1 MASPAPAPAA
11 AAPATTNAIKVFVGN
26 LSFKT
31 RDAELQQAFESAG
44 KVVRAKVIRDYN
56 RRSLGYGFV
65 EMATLEEAK
74 KAVEMMN
81 KKEIDTRPINV
92 ELAKPRDEN
101 AIQQERQQQQQQGG
115 NQEGGRGRGASS
127 APRGAR
133 GGRGRGRG
141 GAPRPAGSPTSN
153 NGQPQEDRN
162 PSKTTLFV
170 SNLPFTMEDA
180 AFTALFT
187 AHKFNVKKATVVKRQ
202 NGKSKG
208 FGFVEFDNED
218 TQQKALAAVNGQELE
233 GRKLTVRVALTELR
247 DNPAPTAQGTGK
259 QEVTA
264 QPPATQQVQPKKESS
279 SPAPTQSAP
288 PKQEKKPTTTAPA
301 AEKKQAAPKKQ

>member
-1 MASPAPAPAA
+1 MS
-11 AAPATTNAIKVFVGN
+11 GN

-31 RDAELQQAFESAG
+31 KDAELQQSFEAAG

-65 EMATLEEAK
+65 EMATLDEAK
-74 KAVEMMN
+74 RSVEMMN
-81 KKEIDTRPINV
+81 KKEIDGRAINV

-101 AIQQERQQQQQQGG
+101 AIQERQQQQQQQGG
-115 NQEGGRGRGASS
+115 QTEGARRGGLGGARG
-127 APRGAR
+127 GAR
-133 GGRGRGRG
+133 GGRGGARGSPRPATG
-141 GAPRPAGSPTSN
+141 GAPAT
-153 NGQPQEDRN
+153 NGQPQEERN

-180 AFTALFT
+180 AFTQLFT

-247 DNPAPTAQGTGK
+247 DAPAATQQGSGK
-259 QEVTA
+259 QESA
-264 QPPATQQVQPKKESS
+264 PQQQPAAAAPQQAPKKET
-279 SPAPTQSAP
+279 PAPAAAAAAAP
-288 PKQEKKPTTTAPA
+288 APKQEKKPA
-301 AEKKQAAPKKQ
+301 AEKKAPAKK